1 MNNNQE
7 KMKKLLESIDGGRP
21 GDQVRGTEKISN
33 TDGYSSAT
41 HRLVGGESEEKF
53 LGEPYIREEEFNE
66 DEIVNPVVR
75 ELVKAIRLRGIIPA
89 GNGQMGDREI
99 ESLFNNMVTKAQRL
113 RKRNPEEHARAEVLS
128 MVQPIQN
135 SSITNERELG
145 AGHGDATQRGTPPW
159 MVPGGG
165 NDDDGRGGRK
175 TSFQLAGGDEDDGG
189 NPFNDPLD
197 EEEIDEYGADV
208 ANDMAT
214 PQPQVAQRKSY
225 GDVRGGMSPAAR
237 NMFAQRELAKMDRPQ
252 QQQSQEPVFS
262 SKDYSDVNVL
272 EAKLAEAFKAFEDVV
287 GDPYSENNVLPK
299 GNKRPGKDVPKPKK
313 AKRQPEPNE
322 LAEDDSLTIDRDKDG
337 NVTKWKEEHDW
348 HKANPKKNAG
358 GKAANLAGQ
367 AMQDTKHLPK
377 KKEKPFRDAAATGNP
392 RDFANEASYAKKGT
406 GNGKDS
412 SPPNINISA
421 VPGAKEHTVSH
432 WTGKKHTPLSK
443 HMSFNDALKAAHGHS
458 KRMGVPLG
466 RDLRGG
472 SHEIG
477 EAKGKSENRELWD
490 RIKARGTTRG
500 IDKERYTDMSGEGL
514 EGPFS
519 MKNGKVL
526 YYDPKEGNYYDR
538 DTDMYVSYDDYQGM
552 NEGDPDI
559 PPHVHDAMK
568 AKDRQKFVDQHNRG
582 EAGRKRGE
590 AEQAAVRFYANHPV
604 KNDQGEN
611 PFTEDSSRAGKLKA
625 LKAKFEGISCKLKEL
640 KGQKALKEA
649 PINQTVAP
657 VNGQV
662 APGQQAAPAAG
673 QQAVAPA
680 APAAPATPGTTP
692 APAAAA
698 PNATPVPAGS
708 PQAANLAVPEIVAG
722 LNATLKPDAKAL
734 LKKTVS
740 QMK

>member
-1 MNNNQE
+1 
-7 KMKKLLESIDGGRP
+7 
-21 GDQVRGTEKISN
+21 
-33 TDGYSSAT
+33 
-41 HRLVGGESEEKF
+41 
-53 LGEPYIREEEFNE
+53 
-66 DEIVNPVVR
+66 
-75 ELVKAIRLRGIIPA
+75 
-89 GNGQMGDREI
+89 
-99 ESLFNNMVTKAQRL
+99 
-113 RKRNPEEHARAEVLS
+113 
-128 MVQPIQN
+128 
-135 SSITNERELG
+135 
-145 AGHGDATQRGTPPW
+145 
-159 MVPGGG
+159 
-165 NDDDGRGGRK
+165 
-175 TSFQLAGGDEDDGG
+175 
-189 NPFNDPLD
+189 
-197 EEEIDEYGADV
+197 
-208 ANDMAT
+208 
-214 PQPQVAQRKSY
+214 
-225 GDVRGGMSPAAR
+225 
-237 NMFAQRELAKMDRPQ
+237 
-252 QQQSQEPVFS
+252 
-262 SKDYSDVNVL
+262 
-272 EAKLAEAFKAFEDVV
+272 
-287 GDPYSENNVLPK
+287 
-299 GNKRPGKDVPKPKK
+299 
-313 AKRQPEPNE
+313 
-322 LAEDDSLTIDRDKDG
+322 
-337 NVTKWKEEHDW
+337 
-348 HKANPKKNAG
+348 
-358 GKAANLAGQ
+358 
-367 AMQDTKHLPK
+367 
-377 KKEKPFRDAAATGNP
+377 
-392 RDFANEASYAKKGT
+392 
-406 GNGKDS
+406 
-412 SPPNINISA
+412 
-421 VPGAKEHTVSH
+421 
-432 WTGKKHTPLSK
+432 
-443 HMSFNDALKAAHGHS
+443 
-458 KRMGVPLG
+458 
-466 RDLRGG
+466 
-472 SHEIG
+472 
-477 EAKGKSENRELWD
+477 
-490 RIKARGTTRG
+490 
-500 IDKERYTDMSGEGL
+500 MSGEGL